1 MDIKQV
7 AVIGAGVMGSGIAAH
22 FANAGVPV
30 LLLDIVPK
38 GATNRNVIAEGALA
52 RMAKADPAPFMS
64 KAAAKLVTPGN
75 TEDDL
80 DKLPGCDWIVEA
92 VLEDP
97 AVKQDL
103 YARIERVMKPGATVS
118 SNTST
123 IPLAILTEGRGEAF
137 RRGFLITHFFNPPRY
152 MRLLELVTG
161 PETDPDLVAGIRG
174 FADLRL
180 GKGVVDCKDTPGF
193 IANRIGT
200 YWIQSAVNA
209 AFDLGLTVE
218 EADAVAGRPM
228 GVPKTGV
235 FGLIDLVGLD
245 LMPHIAKSLLATLP
259 KDDPYREIYRVEPAI
274 EKLIAEGYTGRKG
287 KGGFYRLSKGA
298 DGSRVKESIDLRTGA
313 WAASDKPKLDSVEAA
328 RQGGLKAL
336 VAFDDKTGQYAA
348 RMLGQTL
355 SYAAG
360 LVPQIADTVVAVDE
374 AMRLGYNW
382 SFGPFE
388 LIDQVGADWLIGWL
402 EAQGKPVPALLKSAQ
417 GRSFYRVQDGKLQYL
432 TTGGDYAEV
441 KRPDGVLLLADIKR
455 TAKPIAKN
463 GSAALWDIGDG
474 VTCFEFIS
482 KMNSLDD
489 QTMALLAEAIRI
501 TATKYKAMVV
511 YNEGTNFS
519 VGANLGLALFG
530 INIALW
536 PQIEALVKGGQDAY
550 KALKFAP
557 FPTVAAPSGMALGGG
572 CEILLHSAAI
582 QAHAE
587 TYCGL
592 VEVGV
597 GLIPGWGGCKEMLLR
612 AYGQPK
618 RPGGPMP
625 PIGQVFETIGTAKV
639 AKSAFEA
646 KELLYLRPADGIT
659 MNRDRLLADAK
670 ARALALAEGYQPPKP
685 AEEIRLPGPTAR
697 TALALAVAD
706 LARTGKATPYDIVVS
721 DKLATVLS
729 GGDTDITEK
738 LTEDDVLAL
747 EHEMFSQLVRLPG
760 TIARVEHMLNTGKPL
775 RN

>member
-38 GATNRNVIAEGALA
+38 GATNRNAVAEGALA

-64 KAAAKLVTPGN
+64 KAAVRLVTPGN

-80 DKLPGCDWIVEA
+80 DKLAGCDWIVEA

-103 YARIERVMKPGATVS
+103 YARIEKVMKPGAAVS

-123 IPLAILTEGRGEAF
+123 IPLAILTEGRSEAF

-161 PETDPDLVAGIRG
+161 PETDPALVADIRS

-287 KGGFYRLSKGA
+287 KGGFYRLSKA
-298 DGSRVKESIDLRTGA
+298 VDGSRVKESIDLKTGA
-313 WAASDKPKLDSVEAA
+313 WAKSDKPKLDSIDAA
-328 RQGGLKAL
+328 RSGGLKTL

-348 RMLGQTL
+348 RVLGQTL

-360 LVPQIADTVVAVDE
+360 LVPQIADTVVA
-374 AMRLGYNW
+374 
-382 SFGPFE
+382 
-388 LIDQVGADWLIGWL
+388 
-402 EAQGKPVPALLKSAQ
+402 
-417 GRSFYRVQDGKLQYL
+417 
-432 TTGGDYAEV
+432 
-441 KRPDGVLLLADIKR
+441 
-455 TAKPIAKN
+455 
-463 GSAALWDIGDG
+463 
-474 VTCFEFIS
+474 
-482 KMNSLDD
+482 
-489 QTMALLAEAIRI
+489 
-501 TATKYKAMVV
+501 
-511 YNEGTNFS
+511 
-519 VGANLGLALFG
+519 
-530 INIALW
+530 
-536 PQIEALVKGGQDAY
+536 
-550 KALKFAP
+550 
-557 FPTVAAPSGMALGGG
+557 
-572 CEILLHSAAI
+572 
-582 QAHAE
+582 
-587 TYCGL
+587 
-592 VEVGV
+592 
-597 GLIPGWGGCKEMLLR
+597 
-612 AYGQPK
+612 
-618 RPGGPMP
+618 
-625 PIGQVFETIGTAKV
+625 
-639 AKSAFEA
+639 
-646 KELLYLRPADGIT
+646 
-659 MNRDRLLADAK
+659 
-670 ARALALAEGYQPPKP
+670 
-685 AEEIRLPGPTAR
+685 
-697 TALALAVAD
+697 
-706 LARTGKATPYDIVVS
+706 
-721 DKLATVLS
+721 
-729 GGDTDITEK
+729 
-738 LTEDDVLAL
+738 
-747 EHEMFSQLVRLPG
+747 
-760 TIARVEHMLNTGKPL
+760 
-775 RN
+775 